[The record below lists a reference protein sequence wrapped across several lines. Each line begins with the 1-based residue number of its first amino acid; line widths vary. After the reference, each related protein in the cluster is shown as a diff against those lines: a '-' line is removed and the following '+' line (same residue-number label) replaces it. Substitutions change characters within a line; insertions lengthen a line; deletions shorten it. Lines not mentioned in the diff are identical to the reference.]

1 MVYNQSESIISP
13 PNNNK
18 LPCTIMHT
26 SLETYSGFRSIT
38 NYEGNEVELRDG
50 VGADV
55 GDGGDADGETLPY
68 AIEELVMT
76 MASIPPR

>member
-1 MVYNQSESIISP
+1 
-13 PNNNK
+13 
-18 LPCTIMHT
+18 
-26 SLETYSGFRSIT
+26 
-38 NYEGNEVELRDG
+38 VELRDG